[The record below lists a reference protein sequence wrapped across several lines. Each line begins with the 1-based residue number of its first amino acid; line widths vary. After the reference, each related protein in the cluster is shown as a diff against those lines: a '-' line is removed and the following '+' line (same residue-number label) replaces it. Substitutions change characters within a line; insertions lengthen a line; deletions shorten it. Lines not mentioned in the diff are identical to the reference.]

1 MKQYPHVFDPIR
13 VGGVILKNRIISAPT
28 TIHTASSGQPYPTE
42 ESLRFFEQRAI
53 SGAGLVTCAGVQIG
67 GAVGDGQHCRWDV
80 TVWDHLNRLA
90 DMAERIHR
98 HGARCTMELLGIFPN
113 GRTVSDGSIMGQE
126 KVGKEIMIPEMEQ
139 FKKDCINTAVQVQ
152 KVGFDGILL
161 HAGHS
166 VPLGQFLSPATNRRT
181 DQYGGSTEN
190 RCRYVVEILDGI
202 REACGPDFLLDVRI
216 SGDEVAPGTIDL
228 EE

>member
-1 MKQYPHVFDPIR
+1 
-13 VGGVILKNRIISAPT
+13 
-28 TIHTASSGQPYPTE
+28 
-42 ESLRFFEQRAI
+42 
-53 SGAGLVTCAGVQIG
+53 
-67 GAVGDGQHCRWDV
+67 
-80 TVWDHLNRLA
+80 
-90 DMAERIHR
+90 
-98 HGARCTMELLGIFPN
+98 MELLGIFPN